1 MVTPR
6 GHAVAADLAVQLL
19 SGSHPS
25 DFRLELPLNTEGL
38 PTHSREEFCLALKA
52 LRERN
57 GVALSEIESTTKIPA
72 YLFVALE
79 RNDLSR
85 WPKGLFRRA
94 FFRDYAR
101 MIGLPVAEACAEFV
115 RLFPDD
121 DSVPSPPAKA
131 VEVQEEEPPE
141 RGWVSDARR
150 TGPPRIRVRIKV
162 SK

>member
-1 MVTPR
+1 M
-6 GHAVAADLAVQLL
+6 
-19 SGSHPS
+19 
-25 DFRLELPLNTEGL
+25 NNEGL
-38 PTHSREEFCLALKA
+38 PAHSRETFCLALKA

-57 GVALSEIESTTKIPA
+57 GVALAQIESTTKIPA

-115 RLFPDD
+115 RLFPDEEAAPLPREAKETEAAATA
-121 DSVPSPPAKA
+121 VEESPPR
-131 VEVQEEEPPE
+131 P
-141 RGWVSDARR
+141 WTSDARR
-150 TGPPRIRVRIKV
+150 IGPPRFRVRIKV